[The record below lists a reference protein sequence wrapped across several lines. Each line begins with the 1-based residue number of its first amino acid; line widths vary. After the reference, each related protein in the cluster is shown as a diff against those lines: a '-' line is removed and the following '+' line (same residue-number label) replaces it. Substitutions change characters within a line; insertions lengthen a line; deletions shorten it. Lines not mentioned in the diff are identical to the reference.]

1 MATEKL
7 AEGIRS
13 FAKDTETL
21 CGLLRN
27 KLNAL
32 GAGLAGPRPEQ
43 RRCRDGETPHHATIA
58 T

>member
-21 CGLLRN
+21 CGLLDA
-27 KLNAL
+27 KLAAL
-32 GAGLAGPRPEQ
+32 SEAAQ
-43 RRCRDGETPHHATIA
+43 
-58 T
+58 